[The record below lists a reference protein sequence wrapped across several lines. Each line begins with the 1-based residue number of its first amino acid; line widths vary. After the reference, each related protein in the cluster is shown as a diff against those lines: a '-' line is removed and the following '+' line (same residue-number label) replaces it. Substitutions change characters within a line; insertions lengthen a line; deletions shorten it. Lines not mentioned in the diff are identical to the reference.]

1 MTELVSSKLMHVDEE
16 GQQKL
21 DGSLWL
27 LHWLYEL
34 GHVLESLG
42 QGVNERA
49 GIGVTVAK
57 MAKAKSIEGRLPGIS
72 IVLVLPMSVDWNTV

>member
-1 MTELVSSKLMHVDEE
+1 MTELASSKLMHVDDEE
-16 GQQKL
+16 QQKF

-34 GHVLESLG
+34 GHVLEESLG

-49 GIGVTVAK
+49 GVGVTVARMVK
-57 MAKAKSIEGRLPGIS
+57 MRNIEGRLPGIS
-72 IVLVLPMSVDWNTV
+72 VKLVLPMLAVL